1 MQSNHFEGKTLKY
14 LAIEPEGYTPGG
26 DYPMV
31 VLLHGFGANM
41 DDLAGLCPAINPE
54 GYVYICPNA
63 PLSVEI
69 GMGMAGYAWT
79 PPGDNRTADDIDE
92 AESLLA
98 GLIEEVTAQYD
109 VRPGNMIL
117 GGFSQGG
124 MMTYRYGLP
133 NPQLFAG
140 IMALS
145 TRVPDADE
153 MRKRL
158 PEKRTQPIFISHG
171 HLDQMISIEEGQ
183 GSRDFLEAEGYR
195 PEYREYAM
203 GHEISQEVLSDVVTW
218 IRKVLPPY
226 KQGSQAGPS

>member
-1 MQSNHFEGKTLKY
+1 MESKQFEGKTLKY
-14 LAIEPEGYTPGG
+14 LAIEPDGYAAGA

-41 DDLAGLCPAINPE
+41 GDLAGICPAIDPE

-69 GMGMAGYAWT
+69 GMGVTGYAWT
-79 PPGDNRTADDIDE
+79 PPGDSRTSDDIDD

-98 GLIEEVTAQYD
+98 GLIEEVTDQYG
-109 VRPGNMIL
+109 VKPGNMIL

-140 IMALS
+140 IIALS
-145 TRVPDADE
+145 ARVPDIDE
-153 MRKRL
+153 IRKRL
-158 PEKRTQPIFISHG
+158 PEERTQPIFISHG

-183 GSRDFLEAEGYR
+183 GSREFLEAEGYS

-203 GHEISQEVLSDVVTW
+203 GHEISQEVLRDVVPW
-218 IRKVLPPY
+218 IQKVLPPNT
-226 KQGSQAGPS
+226 QGS

>member
-1 MQSNHFEGKTLKY
+1 MQSKQFEGRTLKY
-14 LAIEPEGYTPGG
+14 LAIEPEGYVPGA
-26 DYPMV
+26 DYAMV

-41 DDLAGLCPAINPE
+41 EDLAGLCPAIDPE
-54 GYVYICPNA
+54 GYVYVCPNA
-63 PLSVEI
+63 PLSVQI
-69 GMGMAGYAWT
+69 GPGMTGYAWT
-79 PPGDNRTADDIDE
+79 PPGDSRTPGDIDE
-92 AESLLA
+92 AEALLA
-98 GLIEEVTAQYD
+98 GLIEEVTDQYD

-124 MMTYRYGLP
+124 MLTYRYGLP

-158 PEKRTQPIFISHG
+158 PEERTQPIFISHG
-171 HLDQMISIEEGQ
+171 HLDQMISIADGQ
-183 GSRDFLEAEGYR
+183 GSRDFLEAEGYS

-203 GHEISQEVLSDVVTW
+203 GHEISQEVLSDFVPW

-226 KQGSQAGPS
+226 RHGP